1 MRKKAFFVNRPRRLD
16 DLKSLH
22 LVNEEEPF
30 EILKDIAL
38 RANDYTNFSEDLL
51 ADRAF
56 LDDWNDIPT
65 AGGRK
70 QCIFVHRCNKPDGIL
85 VVPTKDSHVLC
96 AAYWSGNAN
105 KGE

>member
-38 RANDYTNFSEDLL
+38 RANDYKNFSEDLL

-56 LDDWNDIPT
+56 LDDWNDKPT
-65 AGGRK
+65 VGGTK
-70 QCIFVHRCNKPDGIL
+70 LCIFVHRCNKPDGIL
-85 VVPTKDSHVLC
+85 VVPTEDSHVLC
-96 AAYWSGNAN
+96 AAYWSGDAQ
-105 KGE
+105 KRK

>member
-16 DLKSLH
+16 DLKRLH

-38 RANDYTNFSEDLL
+38 RANDYANFSEDLL

-70 QCIFVHRCNKPDGIL
+70 QCIFVHRCNKLDGLL
-85 VVPTKDSHVLC
+85 VVPTKDGHVLC
-96 AAYWSGNAN
+96 AAYWSGNVN